1 MGLLSAG
8 RVGRPHGLDGSFVV
22 TRPRAALLALGGSVR
37 VGDSVREI
45 VRCAGTAERPIV
57 RLDGIDDRP
66 RAEAVR
72 GEELLVD
79 RADAPLLP
87 AGEYW
92 AEDLEGC
99 AVVTP
104 DGRELGRVQQLR
116 ALPSCEV
123 LEVGELLVPMVADAV
138 LEISLAQRRIVIDP
152 VFLGVAPEREL
163 QAEPGA
169 GAEPRAGAE
178 PGPEQGAAVALG
190 AESELA
196 PGTAPAPQPTA
207 EPEPAPRAG
216 RQTPGV
222 EPDTRRS

>member
-8 RVGRPHGLDGSFVV
+8 RVGRPHGLDGSFHV
-22 TRPRAALLALGGSVR
+22 TRPRAPLLVLGGSVH
-37 VGDSVREI
+37 VSGAIREI
-45 VRCAGTAERPIV
+45 VRQAGTPERPIL

-66 RAEAVR
+66 GAEAVR

-79 RADAPLLP
+79 RADAPELP

-104 DGRELGRVQQLR
+104 GGRELGRVQQLR

-138 LEISLAQRRIVIDP
+138 LEISLERRRIVVDP
-152 VFLGVAPEREL
+152 VFLGVTAGPGPLADRTSR
-163 QAEPGA
+163 PGA
-169 GAEPRAGAE
+169 GR
-178 PGPEQGAAVALG
+178 
-190 AESELA
+190 
-196 PGTAPAPQPTA
+196 
-207 EPEPAPRAG
+207 
-216 RQTPGV
+216 GV
-222 EPDTRRS
+222 RRS

>member
-8 RVGRPHGLDGSFVV
+8 RIGRPHGLDGSFHV

-37 VGDSVREI
+37 VGDVVREI
-45 VRCAGTAERPIV
+45 VRCAGTPDRPIL
-57 RLDGIDDRP
+57 RLDGIDDRA

-79 RADAPLLP
+79 RAGAPELP

-104 DGRELGRVQQLR
+104 DGRELGRVQRLR
-116 ALPSCEV
+116 ALPSCEA

-152 VFLGVAPEREL
+152 VFLGVAP
-163 QAEPGA
+163 
-169 GAEPRAGAE
+169 
-178 PGPEQGAAVALG
+178 
-190 AESELA
+190 
-196 PGTAPAPQPTA
+196 
-207 EPEPAPRAG
+207 
-216 RQTPGV
+216 
-222 EPDTRRS
+222 DTRRT